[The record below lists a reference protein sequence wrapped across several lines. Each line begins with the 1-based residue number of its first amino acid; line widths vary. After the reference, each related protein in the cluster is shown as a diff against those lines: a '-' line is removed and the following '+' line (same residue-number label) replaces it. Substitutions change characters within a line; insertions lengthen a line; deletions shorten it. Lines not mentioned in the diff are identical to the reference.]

1 MARGK
6 HKLEEDSE
14 HLLKLCRCL
23 LGSEQRALGDPGRC
37 LPARVSHLVQE
48 EGSLP
53 GDRSGNCHGW
63 TVLPHVSHVG
73 GGAKPCRVGSTC
85 GGGRGGAVWG
95 QEDTVR
101 NGRAQGCSL
110 GRCGRKP
117 AGAQSHR
124 VARYGEAYGPES
136 GGVTLKRIVGALRG
150 QWAERACHLE
160 PGASGWSCHR
170 EGPVPISLMRSRTTP
185 MSPPPPFTAL
195 LPVSVRVQALAPP
208 APAPGGWTTPPVYQ
222 PLCPCPSD

>member
-14 HLLKLCRCL
+14 HLLKFCRRL
-23 LGSEQRALGDPGRC
+23 LGSKQRALGDPGRC

-85 GGGRGGAVWG
+85 GGAGEVQCG
-95 QEDTVR
+95 VR
-101 NGRAQGCSL
+101 RTLSVMEGLRDAAWAGV
-110 GRCGRKP
+110 GRKP

-124 VARYGEAYGPES
+124 VAPYGEAYGPKS
-136 GGVTLKRIVGALRG
+136 VGVTLKRIVGALRG
-150 QWAERACHLE
+150 QWEERACHLE

-170 EGPVPISLMRSRTTP
+170 EGPVPISSMRSRTIPIYCSLASVGESPSTCSP
-185 MSPPPPFTAL
+185 CPPPPAGRL
-195 LPVSVRVQALAPP
+195 NHSSYLPVAVLPVPP
-208 APAPGGWTTPPVYQ
+208 T
-222 PLCPCPSD
+222 D

>member
-1 MARGK
+1 MPASQGVPSGAGRGVPTRR
-6 HKLEEDSE
+6 SE
-14 HLLKLCRCL
+14 WELPWLDCAATRQPRGWRSQALQGGVHLR
-23 LGSEQRALGDPGRC
+23 
-37 LPARVSHLVQE
+37 
-48 EGSLP
+48 
-53 GDRSGNCHGW
+53 
-63 TVLPHVSHVG
+63 
-73 GGAKPCRVGSTC
+73 
-85 GGGRGGAVWG
+85 GGRGGAVWG
-95 QEDTVR
+95 QEDTVC